1 MQEKWNEFVYEL
13 LEAKN
18 RNAEESEYH
27 FIIESQLKL
36 LGWLKFKGEICH
48 KTNIPIGNNNFIQPD
63 ILIKKD
69 GEEMFVIEVK
79 RPVHTLTD
87 RERQQ
92 LGSYMR
98 QLKLTIGLYIGDH
111 IEIFYDKPDA
121 KEIISV
127 FSVELEPDTKDGE
140 KFVSLFDRGRYDQSG
155 IHKFCEEQIAK
166 QKEKENLDKIR
177 EKLLADGDSII
188 AESLKQ
194 YLSNKY
200 GDDITEDKIEEVLSP
215 LKFSVSL
222 EDNNTVSE
230 ETYIPTPASDYKR
243 DEIGKVKVVYDYTK
257 YKLNGS
263 YPMGKNEFVLAV
275 VKTYLR
281 EHPEMTYQE
290 LEDIFK
296 PQLQK
301 SGNRIDDPKT
311 SYGQGVIRSLVYIKQ
326 RGYDDRRYHDEILYS
341 SDKVPFKVCTQWG
354 IGNIG
359 NIVELAKRLG
369 YKVDEVV

>member
-18 RNAEESEYH
+18 KNAEESEYH

-69 GEEMFVIEVK
+69 GEDMFVIEVK

-127 FSVELEPDTKDGE
+127 FSVKLESNTKDGE
-140 KFVSLFDRGRYDQSG
+140 KFVSLFDRGRYDQAE

-166 QKEKENLDKIR
+166 QKEKENLDR
-177 EKLLADGDSII
+177 LRDRLLAEGESII

-194 YLSNKY
+194 YLAFKY
-200 GDDITEDKIEEVLSP
+200 DDAISEDKIEEMLSSLTFSIS
-215 LKFSVSL
+215 LKG
-222 EDNNTVSE
+222 NNPVIE
-230 ETYIPTPASDYKR
+230 NTYIPTPESEYKK
-243 DEIGKVKVVYDYTK
+243 EESQTNKGGYDYTK

-275 VKTYLR
+275 VKAFLR
-281 EHPEMTYQE
+281 DHPEKTYRE
-290 LEDIFK
+290 LENIFK

-301 SGNRIDDPKT
+301 NGNRIDDPKT
-311 SYGQGVIRSLVYIKQ
+311 SYGQGVIRSLEYIKQ
-326 RGYDDRRYHDEILYS
+326 RGYDDRRYHDEILFS

-359 NIVELAKRLG
+359 NILELARRLG
-369 YKVDEVV
+369 YKVEEMV